1 MPSCFLQIQPRHLVR
16 QDLLPRQKSSSCCT
30 TSKGHLQ
37 VTFRTNAYALK
48 HCMLSSFLRH
58 CEACNNLRAPCTD
71 LCMPCAG
78 LALHSE
84 KPEVLAACCLQ
95 LMHSIPGGMLSTSA
109 CSQLQACAQSK
120 GSRIQPGIL
129 KIHLS
134 SILNPAIHGRC
145 SLPRSSQGPS
155 HKCPADTTQ

>member
-1 MPSCFLQIQPRHLVR
+1 
-16 QDLLPRQKSSSCCT
+16 
-30 TSKGHLQ
+30 
-37 VTFRTNAYALK
+37 
-48 HCMLSSFLRH
+48 MLSALLH
-58 CEACNNLRAPCTD
+58 QCEACSIQSAPCIHAS
-71 LCMPCAG
+71 MQCAG

-134 SILNPAIHGRC
+134 SILNPAIHGGC
-145 SLPRSSQGPS
+145 TLPGSS
-155 HKCPADTTQ
+155 